1 MIYAIIIGAIA
12 GWLAS
17 MIVGKDAEMG
27 AIANII
33 VGIVG
38 GAIGSFV
45 FRLIGFTASNIIG
58 QIIVGVVG
66 AVILLS
72 IINAIQNRN

>member
-38 GAIGSFV
+38 GAIGSFI

-72 IINAIQNRN
+72 IINAIQNKN

>member
-38 GAIGSFV
+38 GAIGSFI